1 MQIQQFQKGKVLGEM
16 KTTFFSPP
24 QKLST
29 VSINLKIETTKNF
42 RSIYFSDDF
51 SAIFLR
57 LENRADAFSV
67 VLVILEYAAKQ
78 QKLVKNIF

>member
-42 RSIYFSDDF
+42 RSIYFQMT
-51 SAIFLR
+51 FLQFFFDWR
-57 LENRADAFSV
+57 IELMHFQ
-67 VLVILEYAAKQ
+67 LFWL
-78 QKLVKNIF
+78 F